1 MFRATATFLVAKP
14 RLMWSRGVH
23 LVQLFR
29 SQPSFLVE
37 HALNPELL
45 DPLLMESFHVPGA
58 GVPMVLLDYL
68 RIQEDSLSE
77 RLYLGRSFLA
87 RNVEVSIPNQ
97 SYPFFL
103 SINVSLD
110 NPEMAAQ
117 IANRLVE
124 RLAEADRLRQGRAT
138 KDPPRNGSSVE
149 STGHF
154 PWSLIVKAGEVSRK
168 GPSRWWIQN
177 GWEARRT
184 TVFNRKVRAEKDKG
198 IRKEYDLMK
207 AHLNER
213 AIFTGEWD
221 YTIVPRILI

>member
-1 MFRATATFLVAKP
+1 
-14 RLMWSRGVH
+14 
-23 LVQLFR
+23 
-29 SQPSFLVE
+29 
-37 HALNPELL
+37 
-45 DPLLMESFHVPGA
+45 MESFHVPGA

-138 KDPPRNGSSVE
+138 KDPPRNKREQCRKHWTFPLESDSKSWGSIE
-149 STGHF
+149 
-154 PWSLIVKAGEVSRK
+154 K
-168 GPSRWWIQN
+168 GAQPMVDPEWL
-177 GWEARRT
+177 GGKKD
-184 TVFNRKVRAEKDKG
+184 NR
-198 IRKEYDLMK
+198 L
-207 AHLNER
+207 
-213 AIFTGEWD
+213 
-221 YTIVPRILI
+221 

>member
-1 MFRATATFLVAKP
+1 MAVGKTLTLV
-14 RLMWSRGVH
+14 RHRVG
-23 LVQLFR
+23 LF
-29 SQPSFLVE
+29 
-37 HALNPELL
+37 
-45 DPLLMESFHVPGA
+45 GTK
-58 GVPMVLLDYL
+58 
-68 RIQEDSLSE
+68 
-77 RLYLGRSFLA
+77 
-87 RNVEVSIPNQ
+87 
-97 SYPFFL
+97 
-103 SINVSLD
+103 
-110 NPEMAAQ
+110 
-117 IANRLVE
+117 
-124 RLAEADRLRQGRAT
+124 RLRTRRGI
-138 KDPPRNGSSVE
+138 NGSSVE

-221 YTIVPRILI
+221 YTIVPRTLI